1 MKKQTS
7 FSTKGQRADIGD
19 LTIYRLL
26 ANRYTD
32 AVGPFVFLDHI
43 VPKFHSSS
51 INSGTGGHPHRG
63 IATLSYIID

>member
-1 MKKQTS
+1 MKKAIS

-32 AVGPFVFLDHI
+32 AVVPFVFLDHI
-43 VPKFHSSS
+43 IPKVHSSS
-51 INSGTGGHPHRG
+51 MNSGTGGHP
-63 IATLSYIID
+63 Y